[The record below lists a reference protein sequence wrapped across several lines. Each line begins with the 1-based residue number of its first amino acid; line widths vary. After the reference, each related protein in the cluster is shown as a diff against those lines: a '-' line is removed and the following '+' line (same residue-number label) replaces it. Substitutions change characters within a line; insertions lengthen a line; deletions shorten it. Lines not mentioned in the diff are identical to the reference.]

1 MKISEF
7 ITHHNSSGELYMEYI
22 KCIENI
28 CSFCIGSPWRSPT
41 LKGVPRPMP
50 DVSKLPSYNNLD
62 VFDPPLV
69 DNNKLRPPDD
79 FMPRAVVE
87 KLFKEGELQN
97 MEDIKTFAN
106 QYVVKA
112 EIVNDY
118 IKHLK
123 NIEFTKQLQATV
135 TKNEANTRKTKNYE
149 DYNWS
154 AMIKDGSIVK
164 LTVIELN
171 KFLQANK
178 LPQQVNK
185 PDKIKTIVNHLQV
198 TELSI
203 PLGDDTD
210 EDEEVILAATVT
222 DNEEAEAE
230 ANSRSKSGRLRR
242 PTHTFNSDF
251 VFY

>member
-1 MKISEF
+1 MK
-7 ITHHNSSGELYMEYI
+7 
-22 KCIENI
+22 
-28 CSFCIGSPWRSPT
+28 
-41 LKGVPRPMP
+41 
-50 DVSKLPSYNNLD
+50 
-62 VFDPPLV
+62 
-69 DNNKLRPPDD
+69 
-79 FMPRAVVE
+79 

-106 QYVVKA
+106 QYVVMA
-112 EIVNDY
+112 EMGNDF

-123 NIEFTKQLQATV
+123 NIEFTKRLRATV
-135 TKNEANTRKTKNYE
+135 TKNEANTRKTKKYE
-149 DYNWS
+149 DYNCS
-154 AMIKDGSIVK
+154 AMMKGDSIGK
-164 LTVIELN
+164 LAVIELN

-178 LPQQVNK
+178 LTQQGNK
-185 PDKIKTIVNHLQV
+185 ADKIKTIVNHLQV

-203 PLGDDTD
+203 PVEDDTD

-230 ANSRSKSGRLRR
+230 TNSRSKSGRLRR

>member
-1 MKISEF
+1 MNCTWNILSVLRIYAVFVLVLHGEAQYLRECLDPCLMSANYHHI
-7 ITHHNSSGELYMEYI
+7 ITWMFSILHLSI
-22 KCIENI
+22 TI
-28 CSFCIGSPWRSPT
+28 RSDHQMT
-41 LKGVPRPMP
+41 
-50 DVSKLPSYNNLD
+50 
-62 VFDPPLV
+62 
-69 DNNKLRPPDD
+69 
-79 FMPRAVVE
+79 FMPRAVVK

-123 NIEFTKQLQATV
+123 NIELTKQLRATV
-135 TKNEANTRKTKNYE
+135 TKNEANTRKTKKYE

-154 AMIKDGSIVK
+154 AMIKDGSIGK

-185 PDKIKTIVNHLQV
+185 PDKINHLQV

-210 EDEEVILAATVT
+210 EDVILAATIT

-230 ANSRSKSGRLRR
+230 ANLRSKSGRLRR

>member
-1 MKISEF
+1 MI
-7 ITHHNSSGELYMEYI
+7 
-22 KCIENI
+22 
-28 CSFCIGSPWRSPT
+28 
-41 LKGVPRPMP
+41 
-50 DVSKLPSYNNLD
+50 
-62 VFDPPLV
+62 
-69 DNNKLRPPDD
+69 
-79 FMPRAVVE
+79 
-87 KLFKEGELQN
+87 
-97 MEDIKTFAN
+97 
-106 QYVVKA
+106 
-112 EIVNDY
+112 DY

-123 NIEFTKQLQATV
+123 NIEFTKQLRATV
-135 TKNEANTRKTKNYE
+135 SKNEANTRKTKKYK

-154 AMIKDGSIVK
+154 AMIKDGSIGK

-185 PDKIKTIVNHLQV
+185 LDKIKTIVNHLQV

-203 PLGDDTD
+203 PLGGDTD

-251 VFY
+251 VFYCKCTVIPFNPTEGPYAPRGMGREMGYEIQPKEMLHHFSQKIWHQVPISV